1 MPAGKLGLENHVV
14 SVDLMLWSSDVTNV
28 IKNDEEIDTLEVI
41 LDDKQSALESTQEVV
56 NDNPEK
62 IVRLVKA
69 VKCSSDHEEKQQPSL
84 WG

>member
-1 MPAGKLGLENHVV
+1 
-14 SVDLMLWSSDVTNV
+14 MLLSSDVTNV
-28 IKNDEEIDTLEVI
+28 IKDEENDTLEVV

-62 IVRLVKA
+62 DDRLVKE
-69 VKCSSDHEEKQQPSL
+69 VRCSSDYEEKQQPSH

>member
-1 MPAGKLGLENHVV
+1 MPAGKPGLENHVV

-62 IVRLVKA
+62 
-69 VKCSSDHEEKQQPSL
+69 
-84 WG
+84 

>member
-1 MPAGKLGLENHVV
+1 
-14 SVDLMLWSSDVTNV
+14 MLWSSDVTNV

-62 IVRLVKA
+62 YVRLVKE
-69 VKCSSDHEEKQQPSL
+69 VRHNSDYEEKQQPSH